1 MESVRSEI
9 LPGVW
14 LTAIKTEKFK
24 TDCLSMTLLTQ
35 LTRENA
41 SKNAVLPFVLRRGTE
56 LYPDMQSIAAELDS
70 LYGAYV
76 EPVVR
81 RIGEIQC
88 VGFLASFPDDKYLP
102 QGEDVFARTAG
113 LMGEMLLHPNTSG
126 GLLRV
131 EYVESEKEKLLEL
144 IRSRVNEKRSYS
156 IQRLIEEMCCYED
169 FAVTR
174 FGTEDTAE
182 SIYYRSLTK
191 HYRTLLSSS
200 PVEVF
205 YCGSKDAKAVSEAIS
220 DALCGMPR
228 GEIDYNIGTDIR
240 MNSVEEDA
248 RYFEEELSV
257 TQGKLVMGY
266 RLGDCMDDPD
276 IAAIYVF
283 NAVFGGSVTSKLF
296 MNVREKLSLCYY
308 ASSLVDTHKGL
319 MLVSCGIDFDKFEA
333 AKNEI
338 VAQLEAVK
346 SGDIS
351 EYELQAA
358 KNTVASDLRAGM
370 DSQGSLEGFYL
381 ANAIDGLDFDPME
394 LAALSESV
402 TKDDVISIANSVVC
416 DAVYFLRGSGE
427 EADDYDEA

>member
-14 LTAIKTEKFK
+14 LTALKTDKFK

-41 SKNAVLPFVLRRGTE
+41 AKNAVLPFVLRRGTE

-296 MNVREKLSLCYY
+296 MNVREKLSLCYF
-308 ASSLVDTHKGL
+308 AGSFADAHKGL
-319 MLVSCGIDFDKFEA
+319 LTVYSGIDFDKFDEA
-333 AKNEI
+333 KAEI
-338 VAQLEAVK
+338 LAQLDDIRHGNVTEEELRNAKTAVITAL
-346 SGDIS
+346 SMIPDS
-351 EYELQAA
+351 
-358 KNTVASDLRAGM
+358 AGE
-370 DSQGSLEGFYL
+370 LEGFWL
-381 ANAIDGLDFDPME
+381 ANTVDGIELEPEE
-394 LAALSESV
+394 LASLCEYVSL
-402 TKDDVISIANSVVC
+402 DDVVSIANSVVL
-416 DAVYFLRGSGE
+416 DAVYFLQGNGE
-427 EADDYDEA
+427 DGNDEA